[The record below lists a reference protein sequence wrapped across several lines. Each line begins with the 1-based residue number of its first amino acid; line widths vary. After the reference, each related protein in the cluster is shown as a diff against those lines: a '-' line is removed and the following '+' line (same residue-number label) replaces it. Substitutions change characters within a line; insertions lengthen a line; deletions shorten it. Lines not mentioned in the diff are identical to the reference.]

1 MASSYSVAVF
11 AGAHLGRSAHFKQ
24 AAFDLGV
31 ALAQAEMTTFY
42 GGTALGLMEQVAI
55 GCLSA
60 GGQVEGVFPAILTPY
75 NVQERLVPVH
85 VVPTFAERKARFGQ
99 ADAAIALPGGFGT
112 LDEVFEM
119 LVLAQFGKR
128 MPVILLN
135 IDGFYERLLAWL
147 DHACAQEMIS
157 QADSTLLRPATSVAE
172 AMTTLITHRSTK
184 SGNGLKGGDA

>member
-1 MASSYSVAVF
+1 MTSSYSVAVF
-11 AGAHLGRSAHFKQ
+11 AGARLGRSAQFAQ

-31 ALAQAEMTTFY
+31 ALAYAEMTTLY
-42 GGTALGLMEQVAI
+42 GGTALGLMEQVAL
-55 GCLSA
+55 GSLSA
-60 GGQVEGVFPAILTPY
+60 GGRVEGVFPAILTPY

-128 MPVILLN
+128 MPVIILN
-135 IDGFYERLLAWL
+135 IDGFYECLLAWL

-157 QADSTLLRPATSVAE
+157 QADGDLLIPANSVAE
-172 AMTTLITHRSTK
+172 AMATLIKHRSAQI
-184 SGNGLKGGDA
+184 GNGLKGGDA